1 MQAVPV
7 SVSVSLP
14 GIDSSV
20 YDFRALSAGNYLPG
34 DEQSFSGSGAEISG
48 AGAAANPENIGTVEP
63 EAEPEPEPEL
73 GGYMVGPSN
82 HVRQRTQFTRR
93 DDVLLLQVVLANS
106 QLLAHDF
113 KSKSRRVFWHRICSE
128 LAAGFG
134 VLKNKRQCRDRF
146 KLLFHRAISQNQ
158 FEQRNAGAANALTNS
173 SPDTELDKLA
183 SKCLFQHFLLH
194 RNQGNRSGAGR
205 SPPANRPTHS
215 SILRGICDLHAA
227 LAGRALR
234 KVDPCCDSGLPTC
247 FSHSNPNSGADP
259 SSCRSPC
266 LVLGIPY
273 HHGKH
278 HVHAEP
284 NRPFDCPNRNP
295 RPGCKSLPQT
305 APALPA
311 HVHWRHAKTMIFLHS
326 CELARAHLISNLT
339 TLLMFPTSTP
349 SIYSRNK

>member
-173 SPDTELDKLA
+173 SPDTELDKLLSA
-183 SKCLFQHFLLH
+183 CFNTFCFTETKEIALVP
-194 RNQGNRSGAGR
+194 G
-205 SPPANRPTHS
+205 
-215 SILRGICDLHAA
+215 AA
-227 LAGRALR
+227 L
-234 KVDPCCDSGLPTC
+234 PPTAPPTAPSYAESAIYTPRSLGELC
-247 FSHSNPNSGADP
+247 EKSTPVATLDYPPVSH
-259 SSCRSPC
+259 
-266 LVLGIPY
+266 IPI
-273 HHGKH
+273 
-278 HVHAEP
+278 
-284 NRPFDCPNRNP
+284 
-295 RPGCKSLPQT
+295 QT
-305 APALPA
+305 PVQTPAPAAAPALSWESRTIMA
-311 HVHWRHAKTMIFLHS
+311 NIMSMQSQID
-326 CELARAHLISNLT
+326 HLTAQIETLVQAVNLSHKQPQLYQPMYT
-339 TLLMFPTSTP
+339 GDMLRP
-349 SIYSRNK
+349 